1 VKSPA
6 ARAASFQVGQR
17 LRELEI
23 LTIQCRLLTRILLS
37 TGQGVQMLVGR
48 ARDYRVSDVH
58 KSSQASCAVA
68 DDARLQ
74 LTRELNDTADGL
86 RQIDLVSPD
95 GRSPLS
101 GGKAAVMSWR
111 PRPRR
116 PAKRLIRARR
126 RSRDANSGNRQLMAV
141 GNRRLR

>member
-48 ARDYRVSDVH
+48 ARDYRVCRTFTS
-58 KSSQASCAVA
+58 
-68 DDARLQ
+68 L
-74 LTRELNDTADGL
+74 
-86 RQIDLVSPD
+86 
-95 GRSPLS
+95 
-101 GGKAAVMSWR
+101 
-111 PRPRR
+111 
-116 PAKRLIRARR
+116 RR
-126 RSRDANSGNRQLMAV
+126 RRVPWPTMLVFS
-141 GNRRLR
+141 